1 MDESIISL
9 EKAQQIISEGMAS
22 AQDLLGDKE
31 KMNNLLDKAEEKI
44 RELPY
49 VGDEIAS
56 IPDLFSM
63 VKQYVTQEYTE
74 VSPKVIASIVSAFLY
89 LIKKKDLIS
98 DDIPILGRLD
108 DLAILGVALKLVQ
121 PEIQAFKEWRES
133 QSA

>member
-63 VKQYVTQEYTE
+63 VKQYVTQEYTA